1 MRMLKFVPWFST
13 LIGPASDNIRH
24 TIECQISYVE
34 NYAIFYDL
42 LLHGEDIYLC
52 VHCDWQ
58 MLHTSSPHCSI
69 TITWQASGVWPPS
82 QTQNMRV
89 ENCEHEKQAAETII
103 TASSSPEY
111 TLRQPLPTCQS
122 FKRTIPLVFTSTE
135 EGPHYGLLLVESAYQ
150 RCHIYDIML
159 NMESRNE
166 IGTPVQLS
174 KGMCINS

>member
-1 MRMLKFVPWFST
+1 MRMLNFVPWFST
-13 LIGPASDNIRH
+13 LIVPASDNIRH

-89 ENCEHEKQAAETII
+89 ENCEHEKWAAETII

-111 TLRQPLPTCQS
+111 TLRRPLPTCQS
-122 FKRTIPLVFTSTE
+122 FKRTIGFHKHGRRPLTTVFSWLKAPTSAVTFKI
-135 EGPHYGLLLVESAYQ
+135 L
-150 RCHIYDIML
+150 C
-159 NMESRNE
+159 
-166 IGTPVQLS
+166 
-174 KGMCINS
+174 